1 MLYIVLLG
9 VLSLIII
16 GVIVHNKRT
25 VKENAPVT
33 VKKNATVI
41 MEDDNITIIWENHKI
56 VFEFSKE
63 DDMIN
68 YHGARCDDSYS
79 ASVASYPH
87 GNLPWKLWAKCGNDE
102 ITILTDLK
110 HDYKIL

>member
-1 MLYIVLLG
+1 M
-9 VLSLIII
+9 

-25 VKENAPVT
+25 VKENA
-33 VKKNATVI
+33 TVI
-41 MEDDNITIIWENHKI
+41 MEDDNITVIWANHKI

-110 HDYKIL
+110 HNYKIL